1 NTAEQWPAGASE
13 SGSAPNSPLKKEE
26 VRMIGTTLG
35 IGSSQLGQPNP
46 WGAWPYG
53 AQTIGAQPFNQQQYG
68 QPLQQIQ
75 QLLNVLPLQVQQLQ
89 QLQQLQQH
97 QHSLQQ
103 HQLHQLQQLLQLVP
117 QQLFQLQQLVQLLP
131 QQLQQIQQLVQFLPQ
146 QIHHLQQQLLAHQ
159 TPFGAASPG
168 FSQPFGAPFA
178 WSAAAQGL
186 PSIAALHPFGVP
198 SATGQVM

>member
-1 NTAEQWPAGASE
+1 
-13 SGSAPNSPLKKEE
+13 
-26 VRMIGTTLG
+26 MIGTTLG

-46 WGAWPYG
+46 WGAWPYS
-53 AQTIGAQPFNQQQYG
+53 AQTIGAQPFNQLQYG

-97 QHSLQQ
+97 EHHLQQ

-146 QIHHLQQQLLAHQ
+146 QIQQLQQQLVAHQ
-159 TPFGAASPG
+159 TPFGAPTPG
-168 FSQPFGAPFA
+168 FTISQPFGAPFA
-178 WSAAAQGL
+178 WSGAAQGL
-186 PSIAALHPFGVP
+186 SPITALQPFGIP
-198 SATGQVM
+198 SATGHVM